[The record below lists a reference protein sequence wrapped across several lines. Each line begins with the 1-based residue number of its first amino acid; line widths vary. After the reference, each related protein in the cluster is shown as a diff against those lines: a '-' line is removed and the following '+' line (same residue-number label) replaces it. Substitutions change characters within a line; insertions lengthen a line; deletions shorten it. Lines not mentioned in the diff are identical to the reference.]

1 MKAETETEESE
12 PEVSDTEPQEL
23 LHENELEVSESR
35 DVLNSTLID
44 LDLSPLK
51 LHAVPV
57 HMKVGL
63 GKRKLQQANSEMSKR
78 VATMLNVEQKELS
91 SSNDTSHTDV
101 SKEIY
106 DKANDMDRLIQLM
119 KEKMLI
125 SNKRQKIQ
133 ILTLT
138 PESWSLRKTAKEFHV
153 SKTTAQK
160 ARKLREEKGIIE
172 IPPAAVGKKLDKSI
186 VDAILQI
193 YHDDEF
199 TRQLPGKK
207 DYVSISKNVHMPKR
221 LILCNLKE
229 LHAAF
234 KSKHPDKKV
243 SFSKF
248 ASLRPKWCISVG
260 PKGTHSVC
268 VCTIHQNVKLML
280 SAVTLSKDYHE
291 LIDIIVCDRTSK
303 ECMVHRCESCPGV
316 EVLKGFIE
324 GELLL
329 NDDED
334 ETENNDNSDSEDDD
348 DEKNI
353 TFKQWTTCDR
363 SELITCSLPLE
374 DFIAKLCDLLNDITF
389 HSYIAKAQAAYL
401 KKVKENLK
409 SNEVIV
415 LGDFAENHTF
425 LVQDEIQGYHWNN
438 QQCTLHPVVLYYRKD
453 VESDVTSR
461 SICFISNDLKHDVNL
476 VYKVIKDTIS

>member
-1 MKAETETEESE
+1 
-12 PEVSDTEPQEL
+12 
-23 LHENELEVSESR
+23 
-35 DVLNSTLID
+35 
-44 LDLSPLK
+44 
-51 LHAVPV
+51 
-57 HMKVGL
+57 
-63 GKRKLQQANSEMSKR
+63 
-78 VATMLNVEQKELS
+78 
-91 SSNDTSHTDV
+91 
-101 SKEIY
+101 
-106 DKANDMDRLIQLM
+106 
-119 KEKMLI
+119 
-125 SNKRQKIQ
+125 
-133 ILTLT
+133 
-138 PESWSLRKTAKEFHV
+138 
-153 SKTTAQK
+153 
-160 ARKLREEKGIIE
+160 
-172 IPPAAVGKKLDKSI
+172 
-186 VDAILQI
+186 
-193 YHDDEF
+193 
-199 TRQLPGKK
+199 
-207 DYVSISKNVHMPKR
+207 MPKR

-291 LIDIIVCDRTSK
+291 LIDLIVCDRTSK
-303 ECMVHRCESCPGV
+303 ECMVVHRYESCPGI
-316 EVLKGFIE
+316 EVLKSFIE

-334 ETENNDNSDSEDDD
+334 ETENNDDSDGEDDD

-476 VYKVIKDTIS
+476 VYKVIKDTISYIKANISSDISNIIYFSDGCAGQYKNSKHFVNLCHHFDDFSMHCEWNFFATSHGKSPCDGIGGTVKRLTTRASLQRPISNQILTAAKLK